1 MIHYTGLY
9 EYIIVKNTYC
19 NLRARLRNQ
28 YKKQSQKVDGCPL
41 RRDNTFVLDHPSLH
55 NLH

>member
-41 RRDNTFVLDHPSLH
+41 RRDNTFVLDHLH